1 MSAEEYENFEVCGLL
16 NSFREPRFRKPAHQL
31 IAVAVTTE
39 EKSK

>member
-1 MSAEEYENFEVCGLL
+1 MSAEEYENFEVRGLL
-16 NSFREPRFRKPAHQL
+16 KFLEPRFGKTAHQL